1 MAFALVPKLRT
12 MDAAVTVTA
21 AASWVFRQPIM
32 DILSSDATSGCAAQ
46 PTRILV
52 GRVVAPDRVPTAD
65 EFQRI
70 RHDHDKGGYPHQKV
84 KMTIRK

>member
-1 MAFALVPKLRT
+1 

-21 AASWVFRQPIM
+21 AASWVLRQPIM
-32 DILSSDATSGCAAQ
+32 DILSSDETSGCTVSVRESGKDAWLLG
-46 PTRILV
+46 P
-52 GRVVAPDRVPTAD
+52 RVPTAV

-70 RHDHDKGGYPHQKV
+70 GHDHDKGGNPHQKV